1 MNKWIAL
8 GRLCGDPEVT
18 STANGTAIAKFSLA
32 VDRKYKTDNGPT
44 ADFFPCKCADCGG
57 TIAPAFGKTAE
68 ICEKYLKKGSKI
80 AVVGEP
86 QNNNYT
92 DKNGNKVYG
101 WSFVLNEIDFA
112 ESKGEAKK
120 EEPKNDFLSVPD
132 GLIEELPF
140 S

>member
-44 ADFFPCKCADCGG
+44 ADFFPC
-57 TIAPAFGKTAE
+57 TAFGKTAE
-68 ICEKYLKKGSKI
+68 VCEKYLKKGSRI

-101 WSFVLNEIDFA
+101 WSFILNEIDFA
-112 ESKGEAKK
+112 ESKGEVKK
-120 EEPKNDFLSVPD
+120 EEPENDMSFLQVED
-132 GLIEELPF
+132 IADLPF

>member
-18 STANGTAIAKFSLA
+18 STTTGTTIAKFSLA

-44 ADFFPCKCADCGG
+44 ADFFPC
-57 TIAPAFGKTAE
+57 TAFGKLGE
-68 ICEKYLKKGSKI
+68 FCQNYLHKGSRI

-101 WSFVLNEIDFA
+101 WSFIINEIDFA
-112 ESKGEAKK
+112 ESKGENKEPPVVK
-120 EEPKNDFLSVPD
+120 EEKKNDFLSVPE
-132 GLIEELPF
+132 GLVEELPF

>member
-8 GRLCGDPEVT
+8 GRLCADPEVT
-18 STANGTAIAKFSLA
+18 STASGTTIAKFSLA

-44 ADFFPCKCADCGG
+44 ADFFPC
-57 TIAPAFGKTAE
+57 TAFGKTAE
-68 ICEKYLKKGSKI
+68 VCENYLKKGSKI

-101 WSFVLNEIDFA
+101 WSFVINEIDFA
-112 ESKGEAKK
+112 ESKGEAKR
-120 EEPKNDFLSVPD
+120 EEPKNDFLSVPE
-132 GLIEELPF
+132 GLVEELPF

>member
-1 MNKWIAL
+1 MNKWIAM
-8 GRLCGDPEVT
+8 GRLCEDPNVT
-18 STANGTAIAKFSLA
+18 STANSTAIAKFSLA

-44 ADFFPCKCADCGG
+44 ADFFPC
-57 TIAPAFGKTAE
+57 TAFGKTAE
-68 ICEKYLKKGSKI
+68 VCEKYLKKGSKI

-120 EEPKNDFLSVPD
+120 EEKNDMSFLQVDDISD
-132 GLIEELPF
+132 LPF

>member
-1 MNKWIAL
+1 MNKWIAM
-8 GRLCGDPEVT
+8 GRLCEDPNVT

-32 VDRKYKTDNGPT
+32 VDRKYKTDNGPA
-44 ADFFPCKCADCGG
+44 ADFFPC
-57 TIAPAFGKTAE
+57 TAFGKLGE
-68 ICEKYLKKGSKI
+68 FCQNYLHKGSRI

-101 WSFVLNEIDFA
+101 WSFILNEIDFA
-112 ESKGEAKK
+112 ESKGETKK
-120 EEPKNDFLSVPD
+120 EEPKDNFLSVPD
-132 GLIEELPF
+132 GLVEELPF

>member
-1 MNKWIAL
+1 MNKWIAM
-8 GRLCGDPEVT
+8 GRLCEDPNVT
-18 STANGTAIAKFSLA
+18 STASGTTIAKFSLA

-44 ADFFPCKCADCGG
+44 ADFFPC
-57 TIAPAFGKTAE
+57 TAFGKTAE
-68 ICEKYLKKGSKI
+68 ICEKYLKKGSRI

-112 ESKGEAKK
+112 ESKGETKK
-120 EEPKNDFLSVPD
+120 EEPKNNFLSVPD

>member
-1 MNKWIAL
+1 MNKWIAM
-8 GRLCGDPEVT
+8 GRLCEDPNVT
-18 STANGTAIAKFSLA
+18 STTNGTTIAKFSLA
-32 VDRKYKTDNGPT
+32 VDRKYKTENGPT
-44 ADFFPCKCADCGG
+44 ADFFPC
-57 TIAPAFGKTAE
+57 TAFGKTAE
-68 ICEKYLKKGSKI
+68 VCEKYLKKGSRI

-112 ESKGEAKK
+112 ESKGDSKETKK
-120 EEPKNDFLSVPD
+120 EEKQNDMSFLQVD
-132 GLIEELPF
+132 DIADLPF

>member
-1 MNKWIAL
+1 MNKWIAM
-8 GRLCGDPEVT
+8 GRLCEDPNMT
-18 STANGTAIAKFSLA
+18 STTGGTAIAKFSLA

-44 ADFFPCKCADCGG
+44 ADFFPC
-57 TIAPAFGKTAE
+57 TAFGKLGE
-68 ICEKYLKKGSKI
+68 FCEKHLHKGSRI

-101 WSFVLNEIDFA
+101 WSFILNEIDFA
-112 ESKGEAKK
+112 ESKGETKK

-132 GLIEELPF
+132 GLVEELPF

>member
-18 STANGTAIAKFSLA
+18 STTNGTTIAKFSLA

-44 ADFFPCKCADCGG
+44 ADFFPC
-57 TIAPAFGKTAE
+57 TAFGKTAE
-68 ICEKYLKKGSKI
+68 ICEKYLKKGSRI

-101 WSFVLNEIDFA
+101 WSFILNEIDFA
-112 ESKGEAKK
+112 ESKGETKK

-132 GLIEELPF
+132 GLVEELPF

>member
-18 STANGTAIAKFSLA
+18 STTNGTTIAKFSLA

-44 ADFFPCKCADCGG
+44 ADFFPC
-57 TIAPAFGKTAE
+57 TAFGKTAE
-68 ICEKYLKKGSKI
+68 ICEKYLKKGSRI

-112 ESKGEAKK
+112 ESKNTEVK
-120 EEPKNDFLSVPD
+120 EEKKNDMSFLQVDDISD
-132 GLIEELPF
+132 LPF

>member
-18 STANGTAIAKFSLA
+18 STASGTTIAKFSLA

-44 ADFFPCKCADCGG
+44 ADFFPC
-57 TIAPAFGKTAE
+57 TAFGKTAE
-68 ICEKYLKKGSKI
+68 ICEKYLHKGSRI

-112 ESKGEAKK
+112 ESKGDSKETKK
-120 EEPKNDFLSVPD
+120 EEKIDFLNVPD
-132 GLIEELPF
+132 GLVEELPF